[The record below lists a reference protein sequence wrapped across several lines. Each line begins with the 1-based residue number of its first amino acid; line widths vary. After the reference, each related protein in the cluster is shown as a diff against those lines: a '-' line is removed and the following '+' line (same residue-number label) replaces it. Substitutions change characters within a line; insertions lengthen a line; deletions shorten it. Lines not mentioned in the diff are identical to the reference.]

1 MLPPH
6 TLELQQALE
15 AARLAA
21 DFALAEY
28 EAFVVIPDAP
38 AEISTHVDLGC
49 QTRIL
54 DHLRGLYPDDG
65 FLCEESTP
73 GARVA
78 GTTGRVWVI
87 DPIDGTRGFA
97 RKTGEFSVMIALTID
112 GVPTIGVVAE
122 PVQDRVTYAIK
133 GWHCVVQV
141 GATSSPWAR
150 ANVSDQ
156 ADLAAATLTQSHTTP
171 GKPPKPVV
179 AALQPGRV
187 IETYSAGVKLA
198 QVARGEAD
206 LYVND
211 YLNFNDWDVCAGHV
225 LVEAAGGRVTLFDG
239 SPVTYGDPTPRRR
252 GLVATNGY
260 VHAAAVARLATL
272 G

>member
-1 MLPPH
+1 M
-6 TLELQQALE
+6 TLAPFAAELLAAVE
-15 AARLAA
+15 AARLAGA
-21 DFALAEY
+21 FARAEY
-28 EAFVVIPDAP
+28 DQFAPVPDAP

-54 DHLRGLYPDDG
+54 DRLRRQFPDDG
-65 FLCEESTP
+65 FLCEENTP

-97 RKTGEFSVMIALTID
+97 RKTGEFSVMIALTVS
-112 GVPTIGVVAE
+112 GVPTVGVVAE
-122 PVQDRVTYAIK
+122 PVQDRVTYAVK
-133 GWHCVVQV
+133 GSECRVLTADV
-141 GATSSPWAR
+141 GSQAWVSAR
-150 ANVSDQ
+150 L
-156 ADLAAATLTQSHTTP
+156 DLAAATLTQSHTTP

-179 AALQPGRV
+179 TALGVGRV
-187 IETYSAGVKLA
+187 VETYSAGVKLA

-239 SPVTYGDPTPRRR
+239 SPVTYGDPAPKRR

-260 VHAAAVARLATL
+260 LHTAAVARLAGL
-272 G
+272 I